1 MFFMRLPES
10 ILEMPPGKVCQLYV
24 LYVKTECQSMPRIHN
39 VISIMGPVHVKCH
52 ASNPLN
58 GYSRLEKKYP
68 QMYCKIPQIQSRAS
82 CRFEDAMKQQNELT
96 YLGQDFVLHELAY

>member
-39 VISIMGPVHVKCH
+39 VISI
-52 ASNPLN
+52 PLN